1 MTATKPG
8 IDHLVHAVHDLAAA
22 REIFSGFGFTLTPE
36 ARHPFG
42 TGNSLAQLQGNFLE
56 LLAVVEPEKL
66 VPMSEGRF
74 SFGAFNRDF
83 LAEREG
89 LSMLVLTSDD
99 SERDRRLWAER
110 GLQAFEP
117 LHFER
122 QAKQPDGSAAKV
134 AFSLAF
140 AVDPAL
146 PKAAYF
152 VCQQHNPEA
161 FWQPRYQS
169 HENGAQCITG
179 VTIVSKDPAAHR
191 AFFEALVAPEA
202 VRLEDGR
209 LEVALDGGRIE
220 VVSPDALAA
229 RFAAGAAIDVAAG
242 PAIVAATV
250 SVADLAA
257 ARRLLQ
263 AGGVGVTER
272 PEAIEIAPDTACGLL
287 LELVPR

>member
-1 MTATKPG
+1 MTATRPG

-42 TGNSLAQLQGNFLE
+42 TGNSLSQFQGNFLE

-110 GLQAFEP
+110 GLQTFEP

-122 QAKQPDGSAAKV
+122 QARQPDGSAAKSPSRSPSRSTRPCRRQPSSS
-134 AFSLAF
+134 ASSTT
-140 AVDPAL
+140 
-146 PKAAYF
+146 PKPSGSRATRATRT
-152 VCQQHNPEA
+152 A
-161 FWQPRYQS
+161 PRAS
-169 HENGAQCITG
+169 
-179 VTIVSKDPAAHR
+179 R
-191 AFFEALVAPEA
+191 A
-202 VRLEDGR
+202 
-209 LEVALDGGRIE
+209 
-220 VVSPDALAA
+220 
-229 RFAAGAAIDVAAG
+229 
-242 PAIVAATV
+242 
-250 SVADLAA
+250 
-257 ARRLLQ
+257 
-263 AGGVGVTER
+263 
-272 PEAIEIAPDTACGLL
+272 
-287 LELVPR
+287 